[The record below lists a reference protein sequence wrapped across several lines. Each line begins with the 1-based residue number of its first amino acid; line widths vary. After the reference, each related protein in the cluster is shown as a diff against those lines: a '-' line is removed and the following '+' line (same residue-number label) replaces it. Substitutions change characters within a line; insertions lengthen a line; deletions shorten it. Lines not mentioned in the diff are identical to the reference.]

1 MKRVLGSI
9 RRVDEKYHLIEDGD
23 RIAVSGHVVAEGFE
37 DTALVIEW
45 NDGEAFDAAK
55 APFNEAVVS
64 ANEAAGDAAAHL
76 DNALAFLDAAFGEG
90 QEEVLF
96 VSKLSVDPVLM
107 RFVAGHA
114 GPSFAEHAKQLM
126 FHERGLDLL
135 EQVDAL

>member
-1 MKRVLGSI
+1 MEAVMPERTPFISI
-9 RRVDEKYHLIEDGD
+9 SV
-23 RIAVSGHVVAEGFE
+23 ASGTPWRSTTRTVCGRPAG
-37 DTALVIEW
+37 A
-45 NDGEAFDAAK
+45 DGEAFDAAK

-135 EQVDAL
+135 DQVDKLRG